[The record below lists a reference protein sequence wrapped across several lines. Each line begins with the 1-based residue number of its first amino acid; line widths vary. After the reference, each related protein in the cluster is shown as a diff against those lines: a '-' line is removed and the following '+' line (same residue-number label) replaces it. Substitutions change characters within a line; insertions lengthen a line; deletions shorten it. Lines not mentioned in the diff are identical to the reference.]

1 MPPAIPAWRSA
12 LAHVVTDQEEVVFE
26 TGYAFP
32 EPGLFVGVTTEERQA
47 LYFANWLKYRDALIY
62 RLAFSSSASTTSN
75 KLWRTLLT
83 LPLNHNPVAPPKRDN
98 SEQTSRSQ
106 KQHDIVYTLLESC
119 FNMDEGVSL
128 NSGALPLDISWQ
140 GQTLSSTSVPLVQ
153 IAQEI
158 LWELYELNFRFEFMA
173 LDRRAHIPP
182 EGSDGPPREPLILSC
197 FGETSLAVAAIHSA
211 REGLGA
217 IDWRARRSSIIA
229 MRTVMETWRGF
240 TGAKFHVTK
249 GADDLSKQEFLD
261 VEWAVAHFYTQCFYK
276 HFSRAAIVPHT
287 L

>member
-1 MPPAIPAWRSA
+1 
-12 LAHVVTDQEEVVFE
+12 LAHVITDQEEVVFA

-62 RLAFSSSASTTSN
+62 WLAFSSSASTTSN

-83 LPLNHNPVAPPKRDN
+83 LPLNHNPVAPPKHDN
-98 SEQTSRSQ
+98 TKKTSRSQ
-106 KQHDIVYTLLESC
+106 KQHNIVYMLLESC
-119 FNMDEGVSL
+119 FNMDEGVAL
-128 NSGALPLDISWQ
+128 NPGALLDISWQ
-140 GQTLSSTSVPLVQ
+140 GQTLSSTSVPPVQ

-173 LDRRAHIPP
+173 LDRREHVPP
-182 EGSDGPPREPLILSC
+182 QGSDDPPREPLILAC
-197 FGETSLAVAAIHSA
+197 FGGTSLAVAAIHSA

-249 GADDLSKQEFLD
+249 GLDDLSKEEFLD
-261 VEWAVAHFYTQCFYK
+261 VEWAVAHFYTQRFFK
-276 HFSRAAIVPHT
+276 HFARAAIVPHT
-287 L
+287 LP